1 MEVFF
6 IFKGG
11 IDMQITSKIQSTKEN
26 SKNGLLEKV
35 FKLTKYG
42 TNAKTEILAG
52 LTTFITLG
60 YALLVIPNVLK
71 ASGMNSQGVLGDAA
85 NALTVLNDPV
95 VGSIFTATCVLFLLS
110 TLFMG
115 LYANLPYALGP
126 GMGLVAFFT
135 YGVCL
140 TMGFTWQEASAAVFI
155 SGIVFIICTVTSLRQ
170 LIVDALPQN
179 IKVAITSGI
188 GLFIALIGLKSG
200 GIVIANPGTL
210 VSFGSFTSPSVLLT
224 IIGILITGILMARR
238 TKGAMLIAIVATT
251 IIGIPMGVTNI
262 QGAQLFS
269 MPPSMMPTFGKMDF
283 VGLLTHNGT
292 GLIAAITSV
301 IMVILTFSLV
311 DMFDTIGTLVGTA
324 QKGNLYDEEGK
335 PRGMN
340 RALLVDSI
348 STTIGALFGLPT
360 VSTYLESTSGI
371 AEGGK
376 TGLTAVVTAIL
387 CGLTLFFA
395 GFVGM
400 VPAQAT
406 APVLIII
413 GCLMLETI
421 KEVDFSSFDEALP
434 AFFTIAIMP
443 FSYSI
448 ANGIA
453 FGIIT
458 YPILKIAVG
467 KGKKVHPLMYILA
480 ALFILRYI
488 LIPQ

>member
-1 MEVFF
+1 
-6 IFKGG
+6 
-11 IDMQITSKIQSTKEN
+11 MQITSKIQSTKEN

-71 ASGMNSQGVLGDAA
+71 ASGMNSQGALGDAA

-238 TKGAMLIAIVATT
+238 TKGAMLIGIVATT
-251 IIGIPMGVTNI
+251 IIGIPMRVTNI

-376 TGLTAVVTAIL
+376 TGLTAVVTAVL

>member
-1 MEVFF
+1 
-6 IFKGG
+6 
-11 IDMQITSKIQSTKEN
+11 MQITSKVQDK
-26 SKNGLLEKV
+26 KDGLLEKL
-35 FKLTKYG
+35 FHLTKYG
-42 TNAKTEILAG
+42 TSAKTEVLAG

-71 ASGMNSQGVLGDAA
+71 ASGMNSQGALGDAA
-85 NALTVLNDPV
+85 NALTILNDPV
-95 VGSIFTATCVLFLLS
+95 VGSIFTATCVLFLIS

-140 TMGFTWQEASAAVFI
+140 TMGFTWQEAAAAVFI

-170 LIVDALPQN
+170 LIVDALPEN
-179 IKVAITSGI
+179 IKIAITSGI

-200 GIVIANPGTL
+200 GIVVANPGTL
-210 VSFGSFTSPSVLLT
+210 VSFGSFTNPSTLLT
-224 IIGILITGILMARR
+224 IIGILVTGILMARG
-238 TKGAMLIAIVATT
+238 TKGAMLIGIVVTT
-251 IIGIPMGVTNI
+251 IIGIPMGITNI
-262 QGAQLFS
+262 QGVQLFS

-283 VGLLTHNGT
+283 IGLLTHNGT
-292 GLIAAITSV
+292 GIIAAITSV

-324 QKGNLYDEEGK
+324 QKGDLYDEEGK

-376 TGLTAVVTAIL
+376 TGLTAVVTAVL

-453 FGIIT
+453 FGIIS

>member
-1 MEVFF
+1 
-6 IFKGG
+6 
-11 IDMQITSKIQSTKEN
+11 MQITSKIQSTKEN

-71 ASGMNSQGVLGDAA
+71 ASGMNSQGALGDAA

-238 TKGAMLIAIVATT
+238 TKGAMLIGIVATT

-376 TGLTAVVTAIL
+376 TGLTAVVTAVL

>member
-1 MEVFF
+1 
-6 IFKGG
+6 
-11 IDMQITSKIQSTKEN
+11 MQITDKMQSTKAKN
-26 SKNGLLEKV
+26 GNGLLEKL

-42 TNAKTEILAG
+42 TNAKTEVLAG
-52 LTTFITLG
+52 LTTFVTLG

-71 ASGMNSQGVLGDAA
+71 ASGMNSQGLFGDAA
-85 NALTVLNDPV
+85 NGLSVLNDPV
-95 VGSIFTATCVLFLLS
+95 VGSIFTATCVIFLLA

-200 GIVIANPGTL
+200 GLVVANPGTL
-210 VSFGSFTSPSVLLT
+210 VSFGDFTNPSVLLT

-238 TKGAMLIAIVATT
+238 TKGAMLIGIVATT
-251 IIGIPMGVTNI
+251 LIGIPMGITNVQDVQI
-262 QGAQLFS
+262 FS

-283 VGLLTHNGT
+283 MGLLTHNGT
-292 GLIAAITSV
+292 GIIAAITSV

-324 QKGNLYDEEGK
+324 QKANLYDDEGK
-335 PRGMN
+335 PRSLN
-340 RALLVDSI
+340 KALLVDSI
-348 STTIGALFGLPT
+348 ATTVGAMFGLPT
-360 VSTYLESTSGI
+360 ISTYLESASGI
-371 AEGGK
+371 SEGGK

-395 GFVGM
+395 GLVGV
-400 VPAQAT
+400 VPSQAT
-406 APVLIII
+406 APALIII
-413 GCLMLETI
+413 GALMLETI

-458 YPILKIAVG
+458 YPIMKVAVG
-467 KGKKVHPLMYILA
+467 KGKNVHPLMYILA

>member
-1 MEVFF
+1 
-6 IFKGG
+6 
-11 IDMQITSKIQSTKEN
+11 MQITRKIQSTKEN

-71 ASGMNSQGVLGDAA
+71 ASGMNSQGALGDAA
-85 NALTVLNDPV
+85 NALTVLNDSV

-238 TKGAMLIAIVATT
+238 TKGAMLIGIVATT

-348 STTIGALFGLPT
+348 STTLGALFGLPT

-376 TGLTAVVTAIL
+376 TGLTAVVTAVL

>member
-1 MEVFF
+1 
-6 IFKGG
+6 
-11 IDMQITSKIQSTKEN
+11 MQNTNTKN
-26 SKNGLLEKV
+26 RNGLLERV
-35 FKLTKYG
+35 FKLAKYG
-42 TNAKTEILAG
+42 TNVKTEVLAG
-52 LTTFITLG
+52 LTTFVTLG

-71 ASGMNSQGVLGDAA
+71 ASGMNSQGLLGDAA
-85 NALTVLNDPV
+85 NGLSVLNDPV
-95 VGSIFTATCVLFLLS
+95 VGSIFTATCVIFLLA

-200 GIVIANPGTL
+200 GLVVSNPGTL
-210 VSFGSFTSPSVLLT
+210 VSFGNFTNPSVLLT

-238 TKGAMLIAIVATT
+238 TKGAMLIGIVATT
-251 IIGIPMGVTNI
+251 LIGIPMGITNVQDVQI
-262 QGAQLFS
+262 FS

-283 VGLLTHNGT
+283 MGLLTHNGT
-292 GLIAAITSV
+292 GIIAAITSV

-324 QKGNLYDEEGK
+324 QKANLYDDEGK
-335 PRGMN
+335 PRSLN
-340 RALLVDSI
+340 KALLVDSI
-348 STTIGALFGLPT
+348 ATTVGAMFGLPT
-360 VSTYLESTSGI
+360 ISTYLESASGI
-371 AEGGK
+371 SEGGK

-395 GFVGM
+395 GLVGM
-400 VPAQAT
+400 VPSQAT
-406 APVLIII
+406 APALIII
-413 GCLMLETI
+413 GALMLETI

-458 YPILKIAVG
+458 YPIMKVAVG

>member
-1 MEVFF
+1 
-6 IFKGG
+6 
-11 IDMQITSKIQSTKEN
+11 MQITSKIQSTKEN

>member
-1 MEVFF
+1 
-6 IFKGG
+6 
-11 IDMQITSKIQSTKEN
+11 MQITSKIQSTKEN

-238 TKGAMLIAIVATT
+238 TKGAMLIGIVATT

-324 QKGNLYDEEGK
+324 QKGNLYDKEGK

-376 TGLTAVVTAIL
+376 TGLTAVVTAVL

>member
-1 MEVFF
+1 
-6 IFKGG
+6 
-11 IDMQITSKIQSTKEN
+11 MQITSKIQSTKEN

-238 TKGAMLIAIVATT
+238 TKGAMLIGIVATT

-376 TGLTAVVTAIL
+376 TGLTAVVTAVL